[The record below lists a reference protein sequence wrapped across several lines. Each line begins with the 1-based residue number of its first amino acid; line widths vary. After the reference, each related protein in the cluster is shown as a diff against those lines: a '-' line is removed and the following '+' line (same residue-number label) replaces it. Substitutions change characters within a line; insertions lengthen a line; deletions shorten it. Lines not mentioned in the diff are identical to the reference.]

1 MFFVFTGILVQSIL
15 AYTILLVTN
24 AFPTERFCQTDRKVR
39 TLLKDALMLSTEMAR
54 QSTVLSKEMVSKLPL
69 HQTSK

>member
-1 MFFVFTGILVQSIL
+1 MLFVFTGILVQSTL

-24 AFPTERFCQTDRKVR
+24 AFATEHFCQTDRKVR
-39 TLLKDALMLSTEMAR
+39 TLLKDALTLSTEMAR
-54 QSTVLSKEMVSKLPL
+54 QSTVLIKEMVSKLPL

>member
-1 MFFVFTGILVQSIL
+1 MLFVFTGILVQSTL

-24 AFPTERFCQTDRKVR
+24 AFATEHFCQTDRKVR
-39 TLLKDALMLSTEMAR
+39 TLLKDALTLSMEMAR